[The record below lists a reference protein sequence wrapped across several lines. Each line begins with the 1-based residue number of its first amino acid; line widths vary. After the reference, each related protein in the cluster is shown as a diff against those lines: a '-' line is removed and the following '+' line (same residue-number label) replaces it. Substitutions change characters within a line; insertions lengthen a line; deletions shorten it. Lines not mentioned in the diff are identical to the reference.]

1 MTNGITTRLTIGI
14 DLGDR
19 RSEVCVLGADG
30 EVKRRFGVATTREGL
45 ETTVFYRQALWDRYQ
60 AAGGRAASPWPAA
73 NFPAPPAPPS
83 DS

>member
-1 MTNGITTRLTIGI
+1 MGGPWHEERYLTRP
-14 DLGDR
+14 
-19 RSEVCVLGADG
+19 
-30 EVKRRFGVATTREGL
+30 GL

-73 NFPAPPAPPS
+73 TFPAPPAPPS